1 MNEDTPFDAWEVETV
16 DLTARVAAGIGAVP
30 PPVERPSFEQDL
42 LEELR
47 ALRREIADLRGTTAL
62 LQDEVA
68 RLRLGSSVRRIV
80 PFGPAE
86 GLVRLS

>member
-1 MNEDTPFDAWEVETV
+1 MNEETPFDAWQVETT
-16 DLTARVAAGIGAVP
+16 DLTARVAAAIGAVP
-30 PPVERPSFEQDL
+30 PPVERELF
-42 LEELR
+42 EELR
-47 ALRREIADLRGTTAL
+47 ALRREIAELRGTTAL

-68 RLRLGSSVRRIV
+68 RLRLSAPIRRIV